1 MQTTSRQVKCEGKK
15 IGFVPTMGFLHNGH
29 LSLIKK
35 SLALC
40 DVTVVSIYVNPTQ
53 FAPDDDLDKYPR
65 DLKKDKQLLINL
77 GVDILFLPSNKE
89 IYPDGYQT
97 YVSVNDLTRLFE
109 GEFRP
114 THFLGVA
121 TIVTILFHS
130 VNPHLAFFGQK
141 DAQQAQI
148 VKQIVK
154 DLKFNI
160 DVIVC
165 PIIRNSDGL
174 ALSSRNVYLSD
185 SERRNAL
192 ILYKSLNLAEELIN
206 KGERNANTILIMMRE
221 LIDSVVSS
229 KLDYVNIV
237 EADKFEVV
245 TKLEGGKSYYILIA
259 CKIGNTRLIDNT
271 LVKV

>member
-1 MQTTSRQVKCEGKK
+1 MQTTSRQVRREGKK

-53 FAPDDDLDKYPR
+53 FAPGDDLDKYPR
-65 DLKKDKQLLINL
+65 DLERDKQLLINL

-89 IYPDGYQT
+89 IYPDDYQT
-97 YVSVNDLTRLFE
+97 YVNVNDLTRLFE

-114 THFLGVA
+114 THFLGVT

-148 VKQIVK
+148 IKQMVK
-154 DLKFNI
+154 DLKFGI

-165 PIIRNSDGL
+165 PVIRDPDGL

-185 SERRNAL
+185 SERRDAL

-206 KGERNANTILIMMRE
+206 KGERNVNTILIIMKE
-221 LIDSVVSS
+221 LINSVASS

-237 EADKFEVV
+237 ETDKFEVV
-245 TKLEGGKSYYILIA
+245 TKLESGKSYYILIA
-259 CKIGNTRLIDNT
+259 CKIGSTRLIDNT
-271 LVKV
+271 LVEV